1 MNYILMLNLSMFHSD
16 SQTLYPVVI
25 TAHPQEPNQLA
36 VGLTDGSVKVI
47 EPSDS
52 EGKWVAA
59 VAVDNGIQNGR
70 TGSSSNANNPAS

>member
-1 MNYILMLNLSMFHSD
+1 MLIYVSLCD
-16 SQTLYPVVI
+16 SQTLYPVVV

-52 EGKWVAA
+52 EGKWVAT

-70 TGSSSNANNPAS
+70 TGSSSTANNPAS